1 MTEAPRGGAGNHDP
15 AHHNITAPSE
25 INRSRLE
32 RERRGHEAFARTR
45 RRAYVENPNVL
56 ARIDQYVIDDSVEDG
71 TGDGLREGAASSER
85 LIYPLV
91 ITGDPG
97 SGKSALLAHWS
108 ARFHVDHPGIP
119 VISHFVGAGTFG
131 SEMTAMLHHVMHDLR
146 EQLAIPEEPTEN
158 AEELANQFLS
168 WMTWLRRRRVVI
180 IVDALN
186 QIRQG
191 VSPSEL
197 LGWVPPQLP
206 PTVRI
211 LLSTL
216 EGPILDEVRSRHW
229 NELRVEPLSEAERRE
244 VARRFIGGEERFST
258 LRTQQIQKVAGSQRS
273 ANPLFLRTS
282 LEEIRL
288 LNSQQHHGAQAEE
301 YLDADNLLTLFDRIL
316 ARIESEFNPQMVSTV
331 LRMIEASRN
340 GLSAE
345 EMIAICGARQVW
357 INRFLAA
364 LDYQLICRD
373 GLYTFFHDH
382 LRQAVRSRYASTN
395 QSQKAAYRRLGTWFR
410 SLPAGERR
418 AGEELHAW
426 ISAGK
431 FDELQ
436 TSLCDPEL
444 FLWLWHNGHRYEII
458 RYWKDIRNE
467 KAITIEE
474 AYAPV
479 IDRLVE
485 EGEEEIG
492 KAIEICEIAGRLA
505 IDMSEYQEAERLL
518 RRGLEL
524 RERPAEESERT
535 IGLSLHLGITVRE
548 QGRLKEA
555 EQILESL
562 IAPAGELFGQQSSVT
577 GQILDALATVYYMSH
592 EFDRALA
599 IHEQAY
605 EILRSQVGDNHL
617 DTVNALIN
625 VIACHHKLQE
635 LDVADRMYS
644 DLIVRCE
651 EIFGSDHAIVALV
664 LHNHAINCQSMENYP
679 KMRDLLQRAYE
690 ITLNIYGEDH
700 IEAGSR
706 LLGLAASERILGRYE
721 EARSTLREVIRIYS
735 RALGPEHPRV
745 IIALNNMATAYSA
758 EGKYRESEEYC
769 RKVLEIRQRTLPP
782 DHTLLLE
789 TKLNLSNTLFRQERW
804 EDALEYMREPTRV
817 MYDRLGPDNKWSKIW
832 RERYTLTLRAL
843 GLEDEIRELEELWG
857 T

>member
-1 MTEAPRGGAGNHDP
+1 MTGAPRGGAGDHDP
-15 AHHNITAPSE
+15 APRNIAVPSE
-25 INRSRLE
+25 VTRSRLE

-45 RRAYVENPNVL
+45 RRAYVENPQVL
-56 ARIDQYVIDDSVEDG
+56 ARIDQYVIDDGVEDG
-71 TGDGLREGAASSER
+71 ATASAQSAR
-85 LIYPLV
+85 PIYPLV

-108 ARFHVDHPGIP
+108 ARFQMDHPGIP

-168 WMTWLRRRRVVI
+168 WMTWLRRQRVVI

-191 VSPSEL
+191 VSPNEL

-288 LNSQQHHGAQAEE
+288 LNSQQHHTDQAEE

-331 LRMIEASRN
+331 LRMIESSRS

-345 EMIAICGARQVW
+345 ELVAICGTRKVW

-382 LRQAVRSRYASTN
+382 LRQAVRSRYVSTN
-395 QSQKAAYRRLGTWFR
+395 QSEKAAYRRLGTWFR

-426 ISAGK
+426 VSAGK
-431 FDELQ
+431 LDELQ

-444 FLWLWHNGHRYEII
+444 FLWLWHNGHRYEVI
-458 RYWKDIRNE
+458 RYWKEIRSGKE
-467 KAITIEE
+467 VGIEE
-474 AYAPV
+474 AYSPV
-479 IDRLVE
+479 IDRVVNGGDIE
-485 EGEEEIG
+485 EGVEV
-492 KAIEICEIAGRLA
+492 CEIAGRLA

-524 RERPAEESERT
+524 WGRAAAESDRT
-535 IGLSLHLGITVRE
+535 IDLSLQLGITIRE
-548 QGRLKEA
+548 QGRLEEA
-555 EQILESL
+555 EQILTAL
-562 IAPAGELFGQQSSVT
+562 IDPAGKRFGEQSRAA

-592 EFDRALA
+592 EFGRALA

-605 EILRSQVGDNHL
+605 EILHTQVGDDHL
-617 DTVNALIN
+617 DTINAVVN
-625 VIACHHKLQE
+625 VIACHQKLDE
-635 LDVADRMYS
+635 LETAERMYT
-644 DLIVRCE
+644 DLIARCE
-651 EIFGSDHAIVALV
+651 RVLGPNHPVTAMV
-664 LHNHAINCQSMENYP
+664 LHNCAMVYNETRDYP
-679 KMRDLLQRAYE
+679 KMREFLQRAYQ
-690 ITLNIYGEDH
+690 IALSTYGRDH
-700 IEAGSR
+700 PETGSR
-706 LLGLAASERILGRYE
+706 LLGLSTSHRILE
-721 EARSTLREVIRIYS
+721 NFDEARAAAFEALRIYT
-735 RALGPEHPRV
+735 RAYGPEHSRV
-745 IIALNNMATAYSA
+745 ITVVNNIATIFSA
-758 EGKYRESEEYC
+758 EGRYSESEEYC
-769 RKVLEIRQRTLPP
+769 REVLAIREKTLPP
-782 DHTLLLE
+782 DDTILLE
-789 TKLNLSNTLFRQERW
+789 TKLNLSNTLFRQEKY
-804 EDALEYMREPTRV
+804 EEAVEYMREPTRI
-817 MYDRLGPDNKWSKIW
+817 MYQRLGPENRWSKIW
-832 RERYTLTLRAL
+832 MERYTLTLKALELNDELRAV
-843 GLEDEIRELEELWG
+843 EESWG
-857 T
+857 R

>member
-1 MTEAPRGGAGNHDP
+1 MTGTSGGGAGNHDP
-15 AHHNITAPSE
+15 ASRSIAVPSE
-25 INRSRLE
+25 ITRSRLE

-56 ARIDQYVIDDSVEDG
+56 ARIDQYVIDDAV
-71 TGDGLREGAASSER
+71 GDGDRDGAASSEK
-85 LIYPLV
+85 LTYPLV

-108 ARFHVDHPGIP
+108 ARFHVDHPDIP

-191 VSPSEL
+191 VSPGEL
-197 LGWVPPQLP
+197 LGWVPSQLP

-216 EGPILDEVRSRHW
+216 EGPILEEIRSRHW

-258 LRTQQIQKVAGSQRS
+258 LRTQQIQKVAGSRRS

-288 LNSQQHHGAQAEE
+288 LNSRQQHADQAEE

-345 EMIAICGARQVW
+345 EMIAICNARRAW
-357 INRFLAA
+357 INRFLTA

-382 LRQAVRSRYASTN
+382 LRQAVRNRYVSTN
-395 QSQKAAYRRLGTWFR
+395 QSEKAAYRRLGTWFR

-418 AGEELHAW
+418 AGEEPHAW

-436 TSLCDPEL
+436 KSLCDPEF

-458 RYWKDIRNE
+458 RYWKEIRIR
-467 KAITIEE
+467 KPVAIEE

-485 EGEEEIG
+485 EGEASIG

-524 RERPAEESERT
+524 WNRPAGESDRT
-535 IGLSLHLGITVRE
+535 IGLSLHLGITIRE

-555 EQILESL
+555 EQILQSL
-562 IAPAGELFGQQSSVT
+562 IAPAGEHFGEQSRVA

-605 EILRSQVGDNHL
+605 EILRSQVGENHL
-617 DTVNALIN
+617 DTINAVIN
-625 VIACHHKLQE
+625 VVACHQRLE
-635 LDVADRMYS
+635 DFETAERMYT
-644 DLIVRCE
+644 DLIARCE
-651 EIFGSDHAIVALV
+651 RVLGPDHPVTALV
-664 LHNHAINCQSMENYP
+664 LHNWAMACNDVGDYSR
-679 KMRDLLQRAYE
+679 MRDLLQRAYQ
-690 ITLNIYGEDH
+690 IALSTYGGDH
-700 IEAGSR
+700 PETGSR
-706 LLGLAASERILGRYE
+706 LLGLSTSHRILRNFE
-721 EARSTLREVIRIYS
+721 DARIAAFEALRIYT
-735 RALGPEHPRV
+735 RTYGPEHSRV
-745 IIALNNMATAYSA
+745 TTVLNNIATIYGA
-758 EGKYRESEEYC
+758 EGRFSESEKYC
-769 RKVLEIRQRTLPP
+769 RQVLTVREKVLPFDDTILC
-782 DHTLLLE
+782 E
-789 TKLNLSNTLFRQERW
+789 TKLNLSNTLFRQEKYD
-804 EDALEYMREPTRV
+804 EAVEYMREPTRI
-817 MYDRLGPDNKWSKIW
+817 MYERLGPENRWSKIW
-832 RERYTLTLRAL
+832 MERYTLTLKAL
-843 GLEDEIRELEELWG
+843 GLDDELREVEESWG
-857 T
+857 G